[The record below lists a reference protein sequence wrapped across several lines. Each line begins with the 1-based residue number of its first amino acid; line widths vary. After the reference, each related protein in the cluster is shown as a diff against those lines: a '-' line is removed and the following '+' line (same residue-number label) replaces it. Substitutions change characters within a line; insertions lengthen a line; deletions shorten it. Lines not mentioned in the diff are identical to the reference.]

1 MRLEPTRLGGRS
13 AYLLRCSSTHCPR
26 AIYSAQTMVDN
37 LGFTLTADSMISF
50 NDAAWPMLL
59 MSFLALAGHT
69 CYPVFLRLSIW
80 TISKLVPKNSSL
92 QEPLSFLLT
101 HPRRCYTLL
110 FPSTPTWFLVGV
122 LAVLNTIDTVLIIVL
137 DLDNPAVNTLSGGK
151 RLAAAIFQ
159 SISSRHTG
167 TTSFNLAAVNP
178 AVQFSLFVM
187 MYISIYPIAMVIRTS
202 NTYEEKSLGIYKH
215 NDEVSVDE
223 KSGAS
228 YLLTHLQNQ
237 LSFDMWYIFLGIF
250 CICIAESDHVMDEN
264 DPVSYCCLLRRP
276 HADLD

>member
-1 MRLEPTRLGGRS
+1 
-13 AYLLRCSSTHCPR
+13 
-26 AIYSAQTMVDN
+26 MVDN

-50 NDAAWPMLL
+50 NDAPWPMLL
-59 MSFLALAGHT
+59 MSFCALAGHT
-69 CYPVFLRLSIW
+69 CYPIFLRLTIW
-80 TISKLVPKNSSL
+80 TISKMAPKDSSI

-110 FPSTPTWFLVGV
+110 FPSSATWALAGILFL
-122 LAVLNTIDTVLIIVL
+122 LNFIDTLLIIVL
-137 DLDNPAVNTLSGGK
+137 DLDNPAVNVLSGGR

-159 SISSRHTG
+159 SVSARHTG
-167 TTSFNLAAVNP
+167 TTSFNLAEVNP

-202 NTYEEKSLGIYKH
+202 NTYEEKALGIYKS
-215 NDEVSVDE
+215 DEASVNE
-223 KSGAS
+223 ETTRGS

-250 CICIAESDHVMDEN
+250 CICIAESDHVMDES
-264 DPVSYCCLLRRP
+264 DPVSHPSTSPCNF
-276 HADLD
+276 